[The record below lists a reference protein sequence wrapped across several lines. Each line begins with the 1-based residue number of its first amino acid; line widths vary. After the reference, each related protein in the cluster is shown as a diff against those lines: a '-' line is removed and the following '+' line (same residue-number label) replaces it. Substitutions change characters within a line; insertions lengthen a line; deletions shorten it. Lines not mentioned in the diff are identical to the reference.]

1 MVVIVQLLTGVVL
14 WQAVDGYKD
23 PLPMYNDLFFYL
35 FEECFSKL
43 IDFERLVDPT
53 WWVTPNGEPGESPF
67 DCSFFTGDNARDI
80 LCGKLLQYLDFL
92 VANAPWFNGTN
103 SNALESVEGL
113 DSQHESDAAMKELRS
128 KMKERYGTKST
139 PIATQGKLKR
149 RRLRLDDVDMGE
161 EAHRV
166 DLD

>member
-92 VANAPWFNGTN
+92 VATHSGSMGPTRMRWKAWRDWTA
-103 SNALESVEGL
+103 ST
-113 DSQHESDAAMKELRS
+113 SQTL
-128 KMKERYGTKST
+128 
-139 PIATQGKLKR
+139 Q
-149 RRLRLDDVDMGE
+149 
-161 EAHRV
+161 
-166 DLD
+166 